1 MMQVSSKDDTCNFGK
16 LEQQCPQKFMT
27 TFVKK
32 CNEAWKVTQECENSE
47 ETNFRD
53 LAFGPEE
60 GDCIESARNL
70 QRTPARSSFIT
81 LRTTRRARI
90 ANQMLLIEQGVMQ
103 MKR

>member
-1 MMQVSSKDDTCNFGK
+1 MMQVSSQDDTCNFGK
-16 LEQQCPQKFMT
+16 PEQQCPQKFMT

-60 GDCIESARNL
+60 GDCNESARNL
-70 QRTPARSSFIT
+70 QRSSFIT

-90 ANQMLLIEQGVMQ
+90 AYQMLLIEQGAMQ